1 MKLFTNSMEQDTN
14 LGAAERV
21 SYGLGNFAN
30 AFMFI
35 AIMAF
40 LTFYYTNVIGLS
52 AGVIGTIMLVSRI
65 FDGVTDL
72 VMGYIIDHSK
82 PSKLGKARGWLLKSC
97 IPYAI
102 SGVLVFMVPQNAST
116 TLQYIFVFITYNVCN
131 SFFYTAVAVSYNT
144 LMVRMTRNS
153 MERGI
158 LGIFLMVMSTM
169 GGLVV
174 TSTCLSFVEKFGG
187 DAAAW
192 TKTILIYS
200 VIGLCAHLL
209 CIFGTRERVVDEA
222 ASQETKTKKEE
233 TPGFAESFKYLAK
246 NKYWMMFVFS
256 FAIYWVGYTLMN
268 AGHIY
273 YAQYILG
280 DQGYQPVIANVIQ
293 VVTLVA
299 MLVSF
304 LPMKVLGKARS
315 VQVGAA
321 IAVIAFALQI
331 FAPASYPLI
340 LVCSALKGLGYGL
353 FCAVIIGMNADALDY
368 GQWKYGKNVT
378 GMGVAAVSFGQK
390 VGSGLGSAIFGLVL
404 SRGGYDGSAAELGAS
419 TLNAIKMNYTWL
431 PLLCAIISLVL
442 MLGYNLD
449 SQLPKIQED
458 LKQGKTAQN

>member
-1 MKLFTNSMEQDTN
+1 
-14 LGAAERV
+14 
-21 SYGLGNFAN
+21 
-30 AFMFI
+30 
-35 AIMAF
+35 
-40 LTFYYTNVIGLS
+40 
-52 AGVIGTIMLVSRI
+52 
-65 FDGVTDL
+65 
-72 VMGYIIDHSK
+72 
-82 PSKLGKARGWLLKSC
+82 
-97 IPYAI
+97 
-102 SGVLVFMVPQNAST
+102 
-116 TLQYIFVFITYNVCN
+116 
-131 SFFYTAVAVSYNT
+131 
-144 LMVRMTRNS
+144 
-153 MERGI
+153 
-158 LGIFLMVMSTM
+158 
-169 GGLVV
+169 
-174 TSTCLSFVEKFGG
+174 
-187 DAAAW
+187 
-192 TKTILIYS
+192 
-200 VIGLCAHLL
+200 
-209 CIFGTRERVVDEA
+209 
-222 ASQETKTKKEE
+222 
-233 TPGFAESFKYLAK
+233 
-246 NKYWMMFVFS
+246 
-256 FAIYWVGYTLMN
+256 MN

-321 IAVIAFALQI
+321 IAVIAFALLI

-390 VGSGLGSAIFGLVL
+390 VGSGLDSAIFGLVL